1 LISTRDN
8 AALQHENCAPFVVAL
23 RIPPVGYQIYPQFRI
38 FFLSDFIL
46 QIVVLS
52 VGAPA
57 AQQMAIAMICHP
69 SGASQMALE
78 RFARAL
84 RIAFGIDVKND
95 SCNFPP
101 VRLASVGIE
110 QPEIGDDVLLVI
122 GRQHGINRCQVRNI
136 GIKRG

>member
-1 LISTRDN
+1 LILTRNN
-8 AALQHENCAPFVVAL
+8 AALQYRKYGSFMLAL

-38 FFLSDFIL
+38 FFLADLIPQTVF
-46 QIVVLS
+46 LS

-57 AQQMAIAMICHP
+57 AQQMAIAMVRHP
-69 SGASQMALE
+69 SGASQMAIE
-78 RFARAL
+78 GAACTL
-84 RIAFGIDVKND
+84 RVAFGIDVKND

-101 VRLASVGIE
+101 VRLVSVSIQ

-122 GRQHGINRCQVRNI
+122 GRQHGIDRCQVRNI